1 MSKCTPE
8 KRFKKK
14 ILNKDFCEITSEAV
28 AKILCSTSLG
38 RYEFYYTT
46 LRKMDPARRKCTCG
60 NNYPLFK
67 INTKKNRVYC
77 ARQVTSLKSKA
88 CCFLSFQLLLTA
100 INASGFNVF
109 NGKYKQACMVYQ

>member
-1 MSKCTPE
+1 MSKCTPK

-14 ILNKDFCEITSEAV
+14 ILKKDFCEITSEAV
-28 AKILCSTSLG
+28 AKILCSTTLG

-67 INTKKNRVYC
+67 INTKKIEYI
-77 ARQVTSLKSKA
+77 ARDKSR
-88 CCFLSFQLLLTA
+88 L
-100 INASGFNVF
+100 
-109 NGKYKQACMVYQ
+109 